1 VVSYPFRLRNP
12 VDKERKYMNT
22 KEISL
27 TAVFAA
33 LYAMIVIIF
42 APISYG
48 PIQLRV
54 ADALIPLSAYLGIP
68 VIYGVTL
75 GAIIANTYWFIS
87 PIDVIFGSLA
97 NLLASFIIY
106 KYKERIIPASLTA
119 SFIIGLMVG
128 GYLWLFFPAPDILGI
143 TLPPVLAMIT
153 SITLS
158 SIIAITVLGLGLLN
172 LIKGSNYFKSSKA

>member
-1 VVSYPFRLRNP
+1 M
-12 VDKERKYMNT
+12 KT

-27 TAVFAA
+27 TAIIAA
-33 LYAMIVIIF
+33 LYAVIVIIL
-42 APISYG
+42 APISFG

-75 GAIIANTYWFIS
+75 GALIANTYWFIS

-97 NLLASFIIY
+97 NLFASFIIY
-106 KYKERIIPASLTA
+106 KYKNRIIPASLTA

-128 GYLWLFFPAPDILGI
+128 GYLWLFFPPPDILGI
-143 TLPPVLAMIT
+143 TLPPILAMII

-158 SIIAITVLGLGLLN
+158 SILAITILGLALLN
-172 LIKGSNYFKSSKA
+172 LIKGSTFFKDIKA